1 MTAKPPH
8 NTQSIDQYEHRR
20 DQTKRAQ
27 TVPLSAASHLVTA
40 SVPQGLRGEI
50 IYGQSP
56 VQVRDSNERQA
67 GKGDKGETVEEELRL

>member
-8 NTQSIDQYEHRR
+8 RGSVDEYEHRR
-20 DQTKRAQ
+20 EQTKRAQ
-27 TVPLSAASHLVTA
+27 TVPLSAASHLVPA
-40 SVPQGLRGEI
+40 AVPQGLRREI

-67 GKGDKGETVEEELRL
+67 GKGDKGETVEGELRL